1 MPHWAPQL
9 NFDVGQT
16 AERHQMPAPNL
27 CGKLKTIVANALQ
40 IPPAGFEDLPVEDQV
55 DYVQALWNKI
65 AERPERLPITDDT
78 RGMLEQRLAAHRAA
92 PNEARPWDEVREEI
106 RAALRTRRK

>member
-1 MPHWAPQL
+1 
-9 NFDVGQT
+9 
-16 AERHQMPAPNL
+16 MPAPNL

-65 AERPERLPITDDT
+65 AERPDRLPIADDT
-78 RGMLEQRLAAHRAA
+78 RDMLEQRLAAHRAS
-92 PNEARPWDEVREEI
+92 PNDARPWDEVREEI
-106 RAALRTRRK
+106 QAALRTRRK